1 MTQSTMGLKR
11 IIRNPLTVS
20 GVGLHSGVV
29 STVTL
34 HPAEPGTGIR
44 FVRVDLNPNVVV
56 AAEVGQVLTT
66 RRGTTI
72 GSGNATV
79 STIEHLMAALSAM
92 QIEDAE
98 IRIDG
103 PEIPILDGS
112 AARFIEMLRMAD
124 LETEVSVRERFIV
137 DETFTYHD
145 SDTGAEYMVQPSED
159 FELDVILQFREDT
172 LGDMVAM
179 MQGKDRF
186 ADEIAGARTFVF
198 LSEIEPLFDA
208 GLIKGG
214 DIDNALVIMD
224 KPMSR
229 EDVDKLR
236 QKLGKPNAAIS
247 DGVLSSTPMRYKNE
261 PARHKLLDLMGDLS
275 LLGRDIQAKIVAVR
289 PGHTSNVAFT
299 RVLKNKLME
308 QKRNQGR
315 PVYDPNAV
323 PLLGAEDIKALLPH
337 RYPFLLVDKVIELGS
352 DYIVGIK
359 NVTLNEDFFQGHFP
373 GNPVFP
379 GVLQME
385 ALAQTGGILA
395 LKVVESSPGDK
406 WDTYFLKMDNVRFK
420 AKVVPGDTLILK
432 MQLIA
437 PIRRGIV
444 QMLGTAYVGNK
455 LVSEG
460 ELTAQI
466 VKRTD
471 DQ

>member
-1 MTQSTMGLKR
+1 MR
-11 IIRNPLTVS
+11 VRRVIREPLTIS

-44 FVRVDLNPNVVV
+44 FVRVDLEPHVVV
-56 AAEVGQVLTT
+56 AADVTNVYTT

-72 GSGNATV
+72 RSGDATV
-79 STIEHLMAALSAM
+79 STIEHLLAALAAM
-92 QIEDAE
+92 NVEDAE
-98 IRIDG
+98 IHIDG

-112 AARFIEMLRMAD
+112 SARFIRLLEQAD
-124 LETEVSVRERFIV
+124 SETVPSDREIYV
-137 DETFTYHD
+137 VEDTFTYND
-145 SDTGAEYMVQPSED
+145 PDTGAEYVVHPSD
-159 FELDVILQFREDT
+159 HFELDVILQFGEDT
-172 LGDMVAM
+172 LGDMVARM
-179 MQGKDRF
+179 PDRERF
-186 ADEIAGARTFVF
+186 AEEIASARTFVF

-214 DIDNALVIMD
+214 DIDNALVIID

-229 EDVDKLR
+229 EDVEKLK
-236 QKLGKPNAAIS
+236 QKLGKPDASIS
-247 DGVLSSTPMRYKNE
+247 DGVISSTPMRYKNE

-275 LLGRDIQAKIVAVR
+275 LLGRDIQARIVAVK
-289 PGHTSNVAFT
+289 PGHTSNVALT
-299 RVLKNKLME
+299 RILKSKFME
-308 QKRNQGR
+308 QKKNQGK
-315 PVYDPNAV
+315 PVYDPNV
-323 PLLGAEDIKALLPH
+323 PPLMAAEDIKALLPH
-337 RYPFLLVDKVIELGS
+337 RYPFLLVDKIIELGE
-352 DYIVGIK
+352 DHIVGIK
-359 NVTLNEDFFQGHFP
+359 NVTLNEEFFQGHFP

-395 LKVVESSPGDK
+395 LKVVESAPGDK

-432 MQLIA
+432 MQLLA

-444 QMLGTAYVGNK
+444 QMMGTAYVGNK

-460 ELTAQI
+460 ELTAQL

-471 DQ
+471 DK